1 VADRLSRVVVL
12 LVGVLTWFAPSAQA
26 QSVGDVFRKVN
37 SSVVV
42 IRARGRDVSAAPAGG
57 LVRFNETG
65 SGVIVS
71 AAGQVITA
79 AHVVNAMDEITVEAV
94 GGEAVTARVVSA
106 EPAADVALLQL
117 AAKPVGAEPAR
128 LAQSGAVSVGD
139 QILVIGAPYGLAHS
153 LSVGWISARWAPNTV
168 YRAMPLAEFFQTTAT
183 INIGNSAGPCST
195 WPARSSGS

>member
-106 EPAADVALLQL
+106 EPAADVALLQRSPS
-117 AAKPVGAEPAR
+117 ARNRPAWPNP
-128 LAQSGAVSVGD
+128 APSVSV
-139 QILVIGAPYGLAHS
+139 
-153 LSVGWISARWAPNTV
+153 T
-168 YRAMPLAEFFQTTAT
+168 
-183 INIGNSAGPCST
+183 
-195 WPARSSGS
+195 RSS